1 MMSRELNRA
10 DAARHI
16 DPAFASGRIDTRS
29 DRCFTKPRVPP
40 DDGKTRMTNF
50 E

>member
-16 DPAFASGRIDTRS
+16 DPAFASGRIDTCT
-29 DRCFTKPRVPP
+29 DRCFTKARIPP
-40 DDGKTRMTNF
+40 DDGKIMLLNI
-50 E
+50 